1 MNRDKDLFEKFNSD
15 SGNITLPESLSRDNI
30 VNKIKNTP
38 QAAVVKTNENK
49 KAGLSKK
56 KTLNIAVSFA
66 AAFAIIIGIGAI
78 GFNQPSS
85 TDSGAN
91 TGLLQSSNN
100 IETAGYEDIENLVA
114 DYYKNNTDKYYTYN
128 NSGWNLFG
136 GFTKGSGTAV
146 KNESYA
152 DTVTDTA
159 GTGDKR
165 MYSETNTQVSGID
178 EGDIVKTD
186 GKYIY
191 VLSSGRVYVLDASDA
206 KNVKS
211 VLSFPVYY
219 NEDEEN
225 TYYTSDEMYVIGSRI
240 VTIVRVGKRIAEVY
254 DGNGYSEV
262 IDCGVPDY
270 ENTVVNVTD
279 ISDINAPATVFSYA
293 VSSRYVSSRL
303 SDGKLILVG
312 EYNIPYG
319 SSVKNEDERIANIKS
334 KCVPTEIVN
343 GTAERRINANNITV
357 SDSDAPVSYQT
368 VLMFDVNNCE
378 DTFYSG
384 ASLGGAGDIYCD
396 GEYLFVSYGDWCE
409 NKKTVSGISTY
420 SVTKIRAYKITDSA
434 ITLSAEGELPGYII
448 GQFAMDRYSDCFRV
462 AVTVEDEQ
470 SKSYVFTLDE
480 KMNIIG
486 KSEPFGIDENM
497 MSVRFMGDTAYVV
510 TFYNTDP
517 LFVIELS
524 DPKSPTLKG
533 ELKIPGFS
541 SYLHPVGD
549 NLVIGIGADGDENGT
564 NGNSVIRLF
573 DVSNPTAPKAVDSI
587 IIKEQSVNTDSRTF
601 VSFGDGRYAVLTEKY
616 TYSVSGTSSIA
627 SALVFEVKSS
637 ALSKL
642 GAYNGSVDESMY
654 DMRAVYIDNT
664 LFVVGGRGVVSY
676 DLASGEKLGLC
687 VFNY

>member
-38 QAAVVKTNENK
+38 QAAVVKTKENK

-56 KTLNIAVSFA
+56 KTVNIAVSFA

-136 GFTKGSGTAV
+136 SFTKDSAA
-146 KNESYA
+146 KNQSSAE
-152 DTVTDTA
+152 TVTDTA
-159 GTGDKR
+159 GIGDKR

-240 VTIVRVGKRIAEVY
+240 VTIVRVGKRIAEAY
-254 DGNGYSEV
+254 DGNGYSE
-262 IDCGVPDY
+262 IIACGVPDY

-279 ISDINAPATVFSYA
+279 ISDINAPVMVFSYA

-357 SDSDAPVSYQT
+357 SDSDAPVAYQT

-396 GEYLFVSYGDWCE
+396 GEYLFVSYGDWYE

-497 MSVRFMGDTAYVV
+497 MAVRFMGDTAYAV

-517 LFVIELS
+517 LFVIDLS

-549 NLVIGIGADGDENGT
+549 NLVIGIGADGDDNGT

-573 DVSNPTAPKAVDSI
+573 DVSDPTAPKAVDSI
-587 IIKEQSVNTDSRTF
+587 IIKEQSVNTDSRAF

-637 ALSKL
+637 ALSTL